1 MSALVLVLLIALLVT
16 AASFAQKRGTEPLRQ
31 APTVAIGIAGGEGE
45 IDISQGLTGNMVE
58 LFGHVTL
65 VQGYARPN
73 FVGCH
78 ALIALRDTPGKT
90 IAVLTSEHRL
100 QTLLESGLA
109 TGNLVAVWARKY
121 TDPPSPRGGTWNTD
135 VYYIDGVILY
145 D

>member
-1 MSALVLVLLIALLVT
+1 MSRGVVMSALVLVLLIALLVT

-90 IAVLTSEHRL
+90 IA
-100 QTLLESGLA
+100 
-109 TGNLVAVWARKY
+109 NLVAVWARKY